1 VIESANT
8 ERGKLLDLGADHV
21 ASLWYQLGFPQ
32 TYVSTRYVQGH
43 EIVVVVANGEMA
55 KRIMDAAERRTRQ
68 RVVDEDDRI
77 AD

>member
-55 KRIMDAAERRTRQ
+55 KRIMDAAERRTR
-68 RVVDEDDRI
+68 RRGGDAE
-77 AD
+77 